1 MLKATLPPLAKASEL
16 ALTEDRTKPPRAL
29 PKVRAD
35 VALVTQG
42 LADSRTRAQAM
53 ILAGVVL
60 RADDAQRIDKPGA
73 LIGAEVMLAIKG
85 EPMPFVS
92 RGGLKLQAAMA
103 EFGVS
108 AQGRTCL
115 DVGAST
121 GGFTD
126 CLLQGGA
133 SHVFAVD
140 VGTNQLAWRLRQDP
154 RVTSLER
161 TNMREVTP
169 QTLGSA
175 VSLIVADVSFIS
187 LTLVLPAAVACLAP
201 GGEIVVLVKPQFEVG
216 RGLVGKGG
224 IVRDVEG
231 HKLALQRV
239 TSALPAMGLHSP
251 RTMPSPILGAKGNH
265 EFLLHAMSAK

>member
-1 MLKATLPPLAKASEL
+1 M
-16 ALTEDRTKPPRAL
+16 
-29 PKVRAD
+29 
-35 VALVTQG
+35 ALVAQG

-60 RADDAQRIDKPGA
+60 RADDAQRIDKPGS
-73 LIGAEVMLAIKG
+73 LLGADVMLAIKG

-92 RGGLKLQAAMA
+92 RGGLKLAAAMA
-103 EFGVS
+103 EFGVQ
-108 AQGRTCL
+108 AAGRTCL

-126 CLLQGGA
+126 CLLQAGA
-133 SHVFAVD
+133 ERVFAVD

-169 QTLGSA
+169 QMLGRV
-175 VSLIVADVSFIS
+175 VSLVVADVSFIS
-187 LTLVLPAAVACLAP
+187 LTLVLPAACACLGP

-216 RGLVGKGG
+216 RALVGKGG
-224 IVRDVEG
+224 IVRDEQG
-231 HKLALQRV
+231 HQLALQRV
-239 TSALPAMGLHSP
+239 IAALPAMGLHNP
-251 RTMPSPILGAKGNH
+251 RTMPSPILGAKGNR
-265 EFLLHAMSAK
+265 EFLLHATSAK